1 MIQLREIFTMTYFKT
16 FLPSPVLRHVVE
28 YYWRSIIPLKESL
41 TQEVPTP
48 LMQGMTFNLNRLTE
62 RMVFSDNTMEMKDYC
77 YLFGQP
83 AKHRLSLSNPTGVDI
98 LGVKFTS
105 TGLHTLTGMGM
116 RHLADNIVSAEGVW
130 GREVEWLCEAMYEA
144 GSTLGM
150 IQVLEQ
156 FLYKKLK
163 SSRRELNK
171 SLEAALYFMHHN
183 IYSLKEIKERTFL
196 SERTLERYFASHI
209 GLSPKKYARICRFNA
224 VKEAL
229 DKNPSRDWHEMIYSF
244 GYFDKSHF
252 IKEFKTLSG
261 KTPGQYLSELS
272 EPSVSLF

>member
-1 MIQLREIFTMTYFKT
+1 MTYFKT
-16 FLPSPVLRHVVE
+16 FFPSPVLNHIVE

-62 RMVFSDNTMEMKDYC
+62 RMVFADNTMEMKDYC

-83 AKHRLSLSNPTGVDI
+83 AKHRLSLSNATGVDI
-98 LGVKFTS
+98 LGVKFTT
-105 TGLHTLTGMGM
+105 TGIHMLTGMGM
-116 RHLADNIVSAEGVW
+116 RHLADNIVSADCVW

-144 GSTLGM
+144 PDTLGM

-163 SSRRELNK
+163 SNQKWNLNK
-171 SLEAALYFMHHN
+171 SLEAAVYYMHHN
-183 IYSLKEIKERTFL
+183 TYSLKEIKERTFL

-229 DKNPSRDWHEMIYSF
+229 DKNPRGDWHELVYSF
-244 GYFDKSHF
+244 GYFDQSHF

-261 KTPGQYLSELS
+261 KTPRQYLASMQETSL
-272 EPSVSLF
+272 SLF